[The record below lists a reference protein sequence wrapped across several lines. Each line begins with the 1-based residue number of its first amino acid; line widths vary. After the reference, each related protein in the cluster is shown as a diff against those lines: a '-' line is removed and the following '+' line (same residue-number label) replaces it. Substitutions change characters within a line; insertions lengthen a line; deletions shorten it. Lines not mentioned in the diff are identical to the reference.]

1 MLASEGEKR
10 ERFVL
15 VFCFFLVRIT
25 VPRDGRSYTAVFV
38 QHSRI
43 HGPFYPSLQHSS
55 CNLMAAVL
63 THLGTN
69 FKLKTC
75 SPLLLSQVTASSD

>member
-25 VPRDGRSYTAVFV
+25 VPRDGRSYTLLYLFN
-38 QHSRI
+38 I
-43 HGPFYPSLQHSS
+43 HAFMALFTRLYNTACATSWRQFRHTSALISS
-55 CNLMAAVL
+55 
-63 THLGTN
+63 
-69 FKLKTC
+69 
-75 SPLLLSQVTASSD
+75 

>member
-43 HGPFYPSLQHSS
+43 HGPFYSS
-55 CNLMAAVL
+55 PTQLVQPHGGSFD
-63 THLGTN
+63 TPRH
-69 FKLKTC
+69 
-75 SPLLLSQVTASSD
+75 